1 MCLTLGGEEGRLI
14 EVFTLDRQRIDS
26 LQPNMYC
33 SRTKTRIRTVLRDPR
48 FKKTSSLQD
57 L

>member
-1 MCLTLGGEEGRLI
+1 MCLTLGGEEGRSI
-14 EVFTLDRQRIDS
+14 EAFTLDRQRIDS
-26 LQPNMYC
+26 LHPNMYC
-33 SRTKTRIRTVLRDPR
+33 SRTKTRIRTVLREPR